1 MRVLQPSRRAPRPG
15 DVFVFQLPDESFRIG
30 MVVRTDA
37 RWTRAAGAKPA
48 VLIYIFDYAAASP
61 DDIPKDALRPDRL
74 LVRPILTNR
83 LPWTRGYFRNVENIS
98 GDEVELLPMH
108 CFSDEA
114 VTGAFFDEMSNRIS
128 KPVGPVGEY
137 GLQSF
142 RTIDDI
148 VSDAVGI
155 PRAAAD

>member
-1 MRVLQPSRRAPRPG
+1 
-15 DVFVFQLPDESFRIG
+15 
-30 MVVRTDA
+30 
-37 RWTRAAGAKPA
+37 
-48 VLIYIFDYAAASP
+48 
-61 DDIPKDALRPDRL
+61 
-74 LVRPILTNR
+74 
-83 LPWTRGYFRNVENIS
+83 
-98 GDEVELLPMH
+98 MH